1 MKKKL
6 CIFIALVL
14 LAGLIS
20 VPPVA
25 RAEESAVRV
34 LLSTEG
40 RDTLTLTLS
49 GTYDLDGTEI
59 AGGTL
64 TVAVSG
70 TDVVVTHS
78 ELGQLFTGEKA
89 TLTTQDRANL
99 FTLASS
105 GGKERTYRGSV
116 TFSVSGGAVQAVNTV
131 GMEDY
136 MLGVGVP
143 EVGRDAPEELLKA
156 AMIAAKGYALAEM
169 GVNGSKAYDVDDTS
183 SDQVYN
189 GYYPT
194 ADKAI
199 ACAAEVSDLTLTYNG
214 KAIKAH
220 YGSSNGGVILT
231 PKAKWG
237 GSQEYSK
244 AYECKFD
251 PFDITRSGATNLM
264 VPVSGDA
271 PETLPEKMY
280 QYLLEKV
287 EAETIVKITDVAG
300 YAKGDHPQGY
310 APQDGFKITMK
321 VTSGGAETTKTVDV
335 TFDEL
340 SKKNVVLTDN
350 SIRFAAQVEEGLWL
364 LCWGQSNGP
373 RVGMSQKGALRM
385 AELGYSYV
393 DILKFYYP
401 NAELKKSDGTVV
413 ETHKDLS
420 TEAVMTGLRS
430 KENHSITKLGYVN
443 GYGAQIMSKESA
455 NADVCARP
463 TVLSRFGIYKA
474 SGDWYFGIDMETGV
488 QGWISKKMITIGDPP
503 EEPPAPTDTPEPT
516 PTETPAPTDTPEPT
530 PTETPETTDT
540 PESTETAGPTEG
552 PTASPEGTSEPE
564 ESAGPSGTP
573 ETTETPD
580 VTPSETPEATET
592 PAPTST
598 ETPEATET
606 PAPTPTETPEATE
619 TPETTPTATPEPTDQ
634 PEGTI
639 RGKIISS
646 NLAVRVAPA
655 VTSESL
661 GQFYQGQL
669 VYIYFQEDAYYY
681 LKVAGTEV
689 YGYGSA
695 QFIEPESEVPQKPE
709 PTETPAPTD
718 TPEPSP
724 SDTPV
729 PTDTPAPTDTPEPT
743 PTPTPTPAPTPAGPY
758 TEPTEEMIRKAVIG
772 TLVKSGVNMRKGPST
787 DYDLVDSGL
796 KSGTEVTVYLKDG
809 DWYFLRVNRSGKYG
823 YIYRD
828 YVVLE
833 DDGPTATPTKKPTEE
848 PSIRLSQGDVNGD
861 GLVSAADAALVL
873 RYDAGLI
880 DLSDPKLEA
889 ADMDGDGQVT
899 SLDAKAIL
907 KYVAGRLAR

>member
-99 FTLASS
+99 FTMATS

-199 ACAAEVSDLTLTYNG
+199 ACAAQVSDLTLTYNG

-220 YGSSNGGVILT
+220 YGSSNGGVMLS
-231 PKAKWG
+231 PKARWG
-237 GSQEYSK
+237 GSQEYSN

-271 PETLPEKMY
+271 PETLPEKLY
-280 QYLLEKV
+280 QYLLEQV

-474 SGDWYFGIDMETGV
+474 SDDWYFGIDMETGV

-530 PTETPETTDT
+530 PTETPETTNT
-540 PESTETAGPTEG
+540 PEPTETAGPT
-552 PTASPEGTSEPE
+552 TSPDATGSATPSE
-564 ESAGPSGTP
+564 TP
-573 ETTETPD
+573 EATQTPEPS
-580 VTPSETPEATET
+580 PSETPEATET
-592 PAPTST
+592 PEPSPS
-598 ETPEATET
+598 ETPEATE
-606 PAPTPTETPEATE
+606 
-619 TPETTPTATPEPTDQ
+619 
-634 PEGTI
+634 
-639 RGKIISS
+639 
-646 NLAVRVAPA
+646 
-655 VTSESL
+655 
-661 GQFYQGQL
+661 
-669 VYIYFQEDAYYY
+669 
-681 LKVAGTEV
+681 
-689 YGYGSA
+689 
-695 QFIEPESEVPQKPE
+695 
-709 PTETPAPTD
+709 

-729 PTDTPAPTDTPEPT
+729 PTDTHAPTDTPEPT

>member
-99 FTLASS
+99 FTLATS

-220 YGSSNGGVILT
+220 YGSSNGGVMLS
-231 PKAKWG
+231 PKARWG
-237 GSQEYSK
+237 GSQEYSN

-271 PETLPEKMY
+271 PETLPEKLY
-280 QYLLEKV
+280 QYLLEQV

-503 EEPPAPTDTPEPT
+503 DQTPEPT
-516 PTETPAPTDTPEPT
+516 TTPTPAPTDTPEPS
-530 PTETPETTDT
+530 PTDT
-540 PESTETAGPTEG
+540 PEPTETAGPTEG
-552 PTASPEGTSEPE
+552 PTASPEGTAEPG
-564 ESAGPSGTP
+564 ESAAPSGSPEATEIPDPSPSETP
-573 ETTETPD
+573 EASDTPEPSPSDTPEASQTPD
-580 VTPSETPEATET
+580 PSPSETPEATET
-592 PAPTST
+592 P
-598 ETPEATET
+598 
-606 PAPTPTETPEATE
+606 
-619 TPETTPTATPEPTDQ
+619 
-634 PEGTI
+634 
-639 RGKIISS
+639 
-646 NLAVRVAPA
+646 
-655 VTSESL
+655 
-661 GQFYQGQL
+661 
-669 VYIYFQEDAYYY
+669 
-681 LKVAGTEV
+681 
-689 YGYGSA
+689 
-695 QFIEPESEVPQKPE
+695 
-709 PTETPAPTD
+709 
-718 TPEPSP
+718 EPSP
-724 SDTPV
+724 SE
-729 PTDTPAPTDTPEPT
+729 TPEPT
-743 PTPTPTPAPTPAGPY
+743 PTPTATPAPTPTGPY
-758 TEPTEEMIRKAVIG
+758 TEPTEEMIKKAKKGV
-772 TLVKSGVNMRKGPST
+772 LVSSGVNMRKGPGT
-787 DYDLVDSGL
+787 GYDKVATGL
-796 KSGTEVTVYLKDG
+796 KSGTELTVYLLDNG
-809 DWYFLRVNRSGKYG
+809 WYFLKVNSTKKYG
-823 YIYRD
+823 YISKEFVELY
-828 YVVLE
+828 
-833 DDGPTATPTKKPTEE
+833 DDDATPKPTKKPTEE
-848 PSIRLSQGDVNGD
+848 PAIRLSQGDVNGD
-861 GLVSAADAALVL
+861 GLISAADAALIL

-880 DLSDPKLEA
+880 DWPDNDPRFEA
-889 ADMDGDGQVT
+889 ADMDGDDQVT
-899 SLDAKAIL
+899 ALDAKAIL
-907 KYVAGRLAR
+907 KSVAGRLAR